1 MQAAFGGTPE
11 PCATMPFVAE
21 DEGMPKEKTNGT
33 KDSFGARLAA
43 LRKAAGYTQA
53 ELGSELGVS
62 QRMIAYYES
71 PEANPPA
78 TMLAAMAT
86 ALGVSVDEL
95 VGTTQPRKKM
105 RPANSRLQ
113 RRLQQIDK
121 LGAKEKRQI
130 LQFLDTFL
138 EREKLKQRV
147 GVGG

>member
-1 MQAAFGGTPE
+1 MTGQKLE
-11 PCATMPFVAE
+11 LAE
-21 DEGMPKEKTNGT
+21 
-33 KDSFGARLAA
+33 
-43 LRKAAGYTQA
+43 KA
-53 ELGSELGVS
+53 
-62 QRMIAYYES
+62 
-71 PEANPPA
+71 
-78 TMLAAMAT
+78 LAAMAT

-95 VGTTQPRKKM
+95 VGTTRPLKKM

-147 GVGG
+147 GAG